1 MGKTELTPRKKAVL
15 SAVVKAYIETGEP
28 IGSKIL
34 MGLMENAP
42 SSATLR
48 NEMNELCALGFLTQ
62 PHTSAGRIPTSN
74 GYRVYVDALMQP
86 QILGDT
92 AKSFIDSKLLSVT
105 GASQDIPRAVA
116 EQLSELTGYP
126 AICSYIVGEDVTL
139 RQIELLPVGRRS
151 AVLLLVTSDGRTLSR
166 VCHIK
171 AELTSYLI
179 ESFKDFAKIKLRHKS
194 LSEFVPALL
203 QNVAMTGGC
212 PFELLSI
219 LTELFSMASS
229 ASQSKVFIINAS
241 KLYNFCDE
249 QSAARIISLA
259 QKCDPLLSVLEK
271 AKEKTDVIFGN
282 DIPFGEFSGKA
293 IVTSK
298 YSLSGRDC
306 GRIGIIAPDRIL
318 YDRVIPNIE
327 YTAVRLSRIMADAA
341 QDMED

>member
-34 MGLMENAP
+34 VGLLDNAP

-74 GYRVYVDALMQP
+74 GYKLYVDSLMQP
-86 QILGDT
+86 ELLEDF

-105 GASQDIPRAVA
+105 GASQNIPKAVA
-116 EQLSELTGYP
+116 EQLSEITGYP
-126 AICSYIVGEDVTL
+126 AVCSYIVGEDVIL

-166 VCHIK
+166 VCHLK
-171 AELTSYLI
+171 TELTTRLI
-179 ESFKDFAKIKLRHKS
+179 EEFKAFAKEKLRRRS
-194 LSEFVPALL
+194 LLEFSPAAL
-203 QNVAMTGGC
+203 QNVAMSGKC
-212 PFELLSI
+212 PFELVPV
-219 LTELFSMASS
+219 LTELFAMASS
-229 ASQSKVFIINAS
+229 SARSELFISSAS

-249 QSAARIISLA
+249 QSAAKIISLA
-259 QKCDPLLSVLEK
+259 ERCDPLISLLQKSQK
-271 AKEKTDVIFGN
+271 QTNVIFGN
-282 DIPFGEFSGKA
+282 DTPFSELAGKA
-293 IVTSK
+293 IVSAEYTC
-298 YSLSGRDC
+298 LGRVC

-327 YTAVRLSRIMADAA
+327 YTAVRLSRIMTDAA
-341 QDMED
+341 DDMED

>member
-1 MGKTELTPRKKAVL
+1 MEKTELTPRKKAVL

-34 MGLMENAP
+34 MGLIENAP

-74 GYRVYVDALMQP
+74 GYRIYVDTLMQP

-92 AKSFIDSKLLSVT
+92 AKNFIDSRLTSVI
-105 GASQDIPRAVA
+105 GASQDIPKAVA

-126 AICSYIVGEDVTL
+126 AVCSYIVGKDVTL

-151 AVLLLVTSDGRTLSR
+151 VVLLLVTSDGRTLSR

-171 AELTSYLI
+171 TELTNSLI
-179 ESFKDFAKIKLRHKS
+179 ETFKVFAKSDLRRKS
-194 LSEFVPALL
+194 LTEFVPATL
-203 QNVAMTGGC
+203 QNVAMSGKC
-212 PFELLSI
+212 PFELLPI
-219 LTELFSMASS
+219 LTELFSMASD
-229 ASQSKVFIINAS
+229 ASRSRVFISGAS

-249 QSAARIISLA
+249 RSAAKIISLA
-259 QKCDPLLSVLEK
+259 EKGDPLISVLESGR
-271 AKEKTDVIFGN
+271 EKTDVIFGN
-282 DIPFGEFSGKA
+282 DTLFGEFSGKA
-293 IVTSK
+293 IVTSR
-298 YSLSGRDC
+298 YSLLGEYC

-327 YTAVRLSRIMADAA
+327 YMAVRLSRIMTDAA
-341 QDMED
+341 DDMED

>member
-1 MGKTELTPRKKAVL
+1 MEKTELTPRKKAVL

-48 NEMNELCALGFLTQ
+48 NEMNELCNLGFLSQ

-74 GYRVYVDALMQP
+74 GYRLYVDTLMQP
-86 QILGDT
+86 QILGEHV
-92 AKSFIDSKLLSVT
+92 KSFIDSKLLSVT
-105 GASQDIPRAVA
+105 GASQNIPKAVS
-116 EQLSELTGYP
+116 EKLSELTGYP

-171 AELTSYLI
+171 TELTSQLI
-179 ESFKDFAKIKLRHKS
+179 ESFKSFAKEKLRRKS
-194 LSEFVPALL
+194 ISEFNPASL
-203 QNVAMTGGC
+203 QNVAMSGGC
-212 PFELLSI
+212 PFELVPI
-219 LTELFSMASS
+219 LTELFSMSSSS
-229 ASQSKVFIINAS
+229 AGSEVFISGVS

-249 QSAARIISLA
+249 RSAAKIISLA
-259 QKCDPLLSVLEK
+259 EKCDPLISVLNR
-271 AKEKTDVIFGN
+271 AKEKTDVVFGN
-282 DIPFGEFSGKA
+282 DIPLSEFSGKA
-293 IVTSK
+293 IVTAE
-298 YSLSGRDC
+298 YTCMGRKC

-327 YTAVRLSRIMADAA
+327 YTAELLSKIMTDAA
-341 QDMED
+341 DDMED